1 MPDWTERLI
10 HNDLTST
17 SIYECVCGVL
27 LGCIAN
33 RLQNY
38 ETGSG
43 GRIHNDMSP
52 THVCHISAELL
63 LYNACSV
70 VPFMAIIYYVIR
82 DIFISNTITSA
93 ISFTQLTQTQIF
105 LLQLKAVEPYTFHL
119 KQVQTAC
126 MPKICKLGKVKVW
139 QLLRV

>member
-1 MPDWTERLI
+1 M
-10 HNDLTST
+10 
-17 SIYECVCGVL
+17 L

-33 RLQNY
+33 TLQNY

-43 GRIHNDMSP
+43 GGIHNDMSP

-63 LYNACSV
+63 HYNAYSV
-70 VPFMAIIYYVIR
+70 ITFMAIIYYVIR

-93 ISFTQLTQTQIF
+93 ISFRRLTQTQKV
-105 LLQLKAVEPYTFHL
+105 LLQLKAVELY
-119 KQVQTAC
+119 TAC

>member
-1 MPDWTERLI
+1 M
-10 HNDLTST
+10 
-17 SIYECVCGVL
+17 L

-33 RLQNY
+33 TLQNY
-38 ETGSG
+38 ETESG
-43 GRIHNDMSP
+43 GGIHNDMSP

-93 ISFTQLTQTQIF
+93 ISFTQLTQTQKV
-105 LLQLKAVEPYTFHL
+105 LLQLKAVELYR
-119 KQVQTAC
+119 AS

>member
-1 MPDWTERLI
+1 M
-10 HNDLTST
+10 
-17 SIYECVCGVL
+17 L

-33 RLQNY
+33 LLQNY

-63 LYNACSV
+63 HYNACFV
-70 VPFMAIIYYVIR
+70 VTFMAIIYYVIR
-82 DIFISNTITSA
+82 DIIISKPIASA
-93 ISFTQLTQTQIF
+93 VSFTQLTPSQKV
-105 LLQLKAVEPYTFHL
+105 LLQLKAVEPYIFHL
-119 KQVQTAC
+119 KQVQTVC

-139 QLLRV
+139 QVLRV

>member
-63 LYNACSV
+63 HYNARSIV
-70 VPFMAIIYYVIR
+70 TFMAIIYYVIR

-93 ISFTQLTQTQIF
+93 ISFTQLTQTQKV
-105 LLQLKAVEPYTFHL
+105 LLQLKAVELYR
-119 KQVQTAC
+119 AS

>member
-1 MPDWTERLI
+1 MCR
-10 HNDLTST
+10 
-17 SIYECVCGVL
+17 VL

-33 RLQNY
+33 TLQNY

-43 GRIHNDMSP
+43 GGIHNDMSP

-63 LYNACSV
+63 HYNARSV
-70 VPFMAIIYYVIR
+70 VTFMAIIYYV
-82 DIFISNTITSA
+82 ISNTITSA
-93 ISFTQLTQTQIF
+93 ISFTQLTQTQKV
-105 LLQLKAVEPYTFHL
+105 LLQLKAVEPYIFHL